1 MLFSQRI
8 IKRSDMRIKKLSV
21 LFSIFVITL
30 GFCFSFRVDAQN
42 QMTNNWIATI
52 IDDMKPFH
60 EGMPHGVP
68 KSYGWASAPRIG
80 MGNNPQ
86 SSKAMI
92 AWGQLYEAAEG
103 NPAAN
108 SRVQIK
114 DIKAYMLSK
123 TDNKWHLLQSSTAVE
138 GAAYLE
144 NFANDTSKSADI
156 RSEQDGSISAKA
168 GNGYNFHFWC
178 TTGRVEINP
187 YDVAGMFTTVQ
198 ARLGLDNTGG
208 QDDRSQARYLLSMGG
223 DYWPDLNSEW
233 SERDT
238 IGDIA
243 IGKFKYVTQDWKAF
257 NMSTLSPEQIRQ
269 NPPPL

>member
-1 MLFSQRI
+1 M
-8 IKRSDMRIKKLSV
+8 SDMRIKKLSV

-30 GFCFSFRVDAQN
+30 GCCFSFRVDAQN
-42 QMTNNWIATI
+42 QMTTNWIATI
-52 IDDMKPFH
+52 INDMKPLH

-68 KSYGWASAPRIG
+68 KSFSWASAPRIG

-86 SSKAMI
+86 GSKAML

-108 SRVQIK
+108 TRVQIK

-123 TDNKWHLLQSSTAVE
+123 VDSKWHLLQSSTAVE
-138 GAAYLE
+138 GAAYRE
-144 NFANDTSKSADI
+144 DFANDTNKSADM
-156 RSEQDGSISAKA
+156 RDEQDGSISAKA
-168 GNGYNFHFWC
+168 GDGYNFHFWC
-178 TTGRVEINP
+178 TTGRVKINP

-208 QDDRSQARYLLSMGG
+208 QDDRFEARYLLSMGG
-223 DYWPDLNSEW
+223 DYWPDLTSEW
-233 SERDT
+233 SQRDT

-243 IGKFKYVTQDWKAF
+243 IGKFKYVTKEWKTF
-257 NMSTLSPEQIRQ
+257 NMSTLSAEQIRK